1 MSIEIKGR
9 DKDGFTAVIRK
20 DSRQGAQE
28 HQEDEDDEFQRA
40 VETVLIEFCRKADE
54 VLEHKDTAKEMVIP
68 IDEVQ
73 KYRDAIDTA
82 RDVLFG

>member
-9 DKDGFTAVIRK
+9 DKDGFTAVIRPGSK
-20 DSRQGAQE
+20 QEAQKS
-28 HQEDEDDEFQRA
+28 QEDEDDAFQRA
-40 VETVLIEFCRKADE
+40 VETVLIEFCKKADE